1 MISALILVSVIIF
14 ICVILNNATNRL
26 GMPVLLA
33 FILLGMLFGNHL
45 QVFDIGGQ
53 ASYKVVEQVSTVA
66 LIFIM
71 FYGGYGTRW
80 SAAKPVAVE
89 SGLLATVGVVL
100 TAGITGVCCHF
111 LLGWNWIESLL
122 MGSVVSSTDAASVF
136 SILRSRKL
144 GLKNGSASLLELGSG
159 SNDPCSYMMTVIM
172 LSLIEGGVSAGNIVV
187 TLLSQLG
194 FGAIFGVGIALAATW
209 FIKHVKFRSSGY
221 DSLFV
226 LAVAIISYA
235 LPSAVNGNGYLSAY
249 IVGIILG
256 NQTISNKKELVH
268 FFDGVTSLMQVVIF
282 FMLGLLAKP
291 NNLQTNLIDGSVIFL
306 ILLFV
311 SRPISVFLCLV
322 PFRKYDFKQQV
333 LISFAGLRGAASIV
347 FAIMAMS
354 ASSSSFVGRDIFN
367 VVFCIVLVSIS
378 LQGTLLPYVS
388 KRLGQIDEKAD
399 VMKTFTD
406 FSDETNLQFTEIKI
420 TKENKWCNKLVKDLG
435 LPRAMLL
442 CQVIK
447 KDGTLV
453 LPNGNTLLELGDK
466 VIICTQAYNNSD
478 GTLMIVKHLI
488 DDNSK
493 WIGHQLKDYPIQE
506 HTQIIL
512 IERGRKRIIP
522 NGNTVLK
529 SGDLLYVNK
538 V

>member
-1 MISALILVSVIIF
+1 MISALILVSIIIF

-33 FILLGMLFGNHL
+33 FILLGMLFGGL
-45 QVFDIGGQ
+45 QVFDIGGDD
-53 ASYKVVEQVSTVA
+53 SYKVVERVSTVA

-80 SAAKPVAVE
+80 SAAKPVAIE

-144 GLKNGSASLLELGSG
+144 GLKNGSASLLELESG

-172 LSLIEGGVSAGNIVV
+172 LSLIEGGVSAGNIAL

-256 NQTISNKKELVH
+256 NQTIGNKKELVH

-291 NNLQTNLIDGSVIFL
+291 TNLQSNLIDGSVIFL

-311 SRPISVFLCLV
+311 RVWQ
-322 PFRKYDFKQQV
+322 FK
-333 LISFAGLRGAASIV
+333 
-347 FAIMAMS
+347 
-354 ASSSSFVGRDIFN
+354 
-367 VVFCIVLVSIS
+367 
-378 LQGTLLPYVS
+378 
-388 KRLGQIDEKAD
+388 
-399 VMKTFTD
+399 
-406 FSDETNLQFTEIKI
+406 
-420 TKENKWCNKLVKDLG
+420 
-435 LPRAMLL
+435 
-442 CQVIK
+442 
-447 KDGTLV
+447 
-453 LPNGNTLLELGDK
+453 
-466 VIICTQAYNNSD
+466 
-478 GTLMIVKHLI
+478 
-488 DDNSK
+488 
-493 WIGHQLKDYPIQE
+493 
-506 HTQIIL
+506 
-512 IERGRKRIIP
+512 ER
-522 NGNTVLK
+522 
-529 SGDLLYVNK
+529 
-538 V
+538 

>member
-1 MISALILVSVIIF
+1 MISALILVSIIIF

-33 FILLGMLFGNHL
+33 FILLGMLFGGL
-45 QVFDIGGQ
+45 QVFDIGGDD
-53 ASYKVVEQVSTVA
+53 SYKVVERVSTVA

-100 TAGITGVCCHF
+100 TAGITGACCHF

-144 GLKNGSASLLELGSG
+144 GLKNGSASLLELESG

-172 LSLIEGGVSAGNIVV
+172 LSLIEGGVSAGNIAL

-209 FIKHVKFRSSGY
+209 FIKHVQFRSSGY

-256 NQTISNKKELVH
+256 NQTIGNKKELVH
-268 FFDGVTSLMQVVIF
+268 FFDGVTSLMQVIIF

-291 NNLQTNLIDGSVIFL
+291 ANLQNNVTDAVVIFL
-306 ILLFV
+306 ILLLV
-311 SRPISVFLCLV
+311 SRPLTVFMCLT
-322 PFRKYDFKQQV
+322 PFKKYSFKQQILV
-333 LISFAGLRGAASIV
+333 SFAGLRGAASIV

-354 ASSSSFVGRDIFN
+354 AATFMGKDIFN

-378 LQGTLLPYVS
+378 LQGTLLPFVA
-388 KRLGQIDEKAD
+388 KKLGQIDEKAD

-406 FSDETNLQFTEIKI
+406 FSEETDLQFTEIKI
-420 TKENKWCNKLVKDLG
+420 TKENSWCNKLVKDLG

-442 CQVIK
+442 CQVVK
-447 KDGTLV
+447 MDGKLV
-453 LPNGNTLLELGDK
+453 LPNGNTLLEQGDK

-478 GTLMIVKHLI
+478 GTLMIVKHEI
-488 DDNSK
+488 PENSR
-493 WIGHQLKDYPIQE
+493 WVGLPLKDYSSTQQY
-506 HTQIIL
+506 QIIL

-522 NGNTVLK
+522 NGNTILK
-529 SGDLLYVNK
+529 AGDLLYINQV
-538 V
+538 